1 MQKLFDKR
9 KLSRPDSVLFK
20 SCGGLSVSAL
30 PVDSGAL
37 EKTRQGFE
45 SCAEFLLSLASFRAE
60 HELLHPIDNV

>member
-1 MQKLFDKR
+1 MQKLLDKR

-30 PVDSGAL
+30 PVDSRAL

-45 SCAEFLLSLASFRAE
+45 SCAEFLLLVASFRAGS
-60 HELLHPIDNV
+60 